1 MPSSWRAIPAR
12 WLPDCARSMAVGQ
25 NGPMVALSGLPSRG
39 QNDSASIDRFPW
51 MQRLPMLITR
61 RTFAIGALSLAGATL
76 LRPALAQGASPA
88 ISVKKDPWCGC
99 CTGWTRHLEQAGFAV
114 GVEEIEEMEAV
125 KDNLGVP
132 AELRSCHT
140 ATIDGYVIEGHV
152 PAEAIFALLDQR
164 PQIRGLAVPGMPIGS
179 PGMESPAGS
188 DPDEYD
194 VMAFDGSGDFV
205 FMRFAG
211 HQRV

>member
-1 MPSSWRAIPAR
+1 
-12 WLPDCARSMAVGQ
+12 
-25 NGPMVALSGLPSRG
+25 
-39 QNDSASIDRFPW
+39 
-51 MQRLPMLITR
+51 MLITR

-114 GVEEIEEMEAV
+114 DVEEIEEMEAV

-140 ATIDGYVIEGHV
+140 ATIDGYVIEGNV

-164 PQIRGLAVPGMPIGS
+164 PQVTGLAVPGMPIGS
-179 PGMESPAGS
+179 PGMEGPEGS
-188 DPDEYD
+188 ELEPYD
-194 VMAFDGSGDFV
+194 VMAFDGSSDFV
-205 FMRFAG
+205 FMRFVG
-211 HQRV
+211 NQRV